1 MALAAEAIESVKA
14 AELTFE
20 GGLERLESLVKRM
33 EAQQLTLEDA
43 MTAYADGMRLARA
56 LDDQL
61 NQTEKRLI
69 TLSLDGGEDQRGESI
84 EDAL

>member
-1 MALAAEAIESVKA
+1 MTLAAEAIEPVKA
-14 AELTFE
+14 AGLTFE

-33 EAQQLTLEDA
+33 ETQQLTLEDA
-43 MTAYADGMRLARA
+43 MTAYADGMLLARA

-69 TLSLDGGEDQRGESI
+69 MLSLDGNEDQRGEPI
-84 EDAL
+84 EESL